1 MSNNKDNTKDD
12 AAKNLLMAAEKVK
25 EQGYESRKSVIDI
38 VKSALYFLVIMGI
51 GFCWMMLML
60 LIISFVSLGYLH
72 MRIEKMFIISGITAI
87 LVGIWYIIRTVVKK
101 R

>member
-1 MSNNKDNTKDD
+1 MSNNKENTKDD
-12 AAKNLLMAAEKVK
+12 AAKNLLMAADKVK

>member
-87 LVGIWYIIRTVVKK
+87 LVGIWYIIRTVVEK

>member
-1 MSNNKDNTKDD
+1 MSNNKENTKDD

-87 LVGIWYIIRTVVKK
+87 LVGIWYIIRTVVEK